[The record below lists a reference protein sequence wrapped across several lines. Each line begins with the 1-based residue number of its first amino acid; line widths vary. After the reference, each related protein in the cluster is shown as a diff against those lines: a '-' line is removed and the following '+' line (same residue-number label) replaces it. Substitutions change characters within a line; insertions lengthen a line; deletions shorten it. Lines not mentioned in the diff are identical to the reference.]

1 MNVLNA
7 LTHFFV
13 FRIFSI
19 QNAVELLR
27 FTGVYLVPLV
37 PYIKMGQ
44 KGSTEEN
51 AVAQSAHTHTNRER
65 KDREM
70 VQYRLTHIQTGWHTD
85 RDK

>member
-27 FTGVYLVPLV
+27 FTGVYLVPIV
-37 PYIKMGQ
+37 PYMKMGQ

-51 AVAQSAHTHTNRER
+51 AVAQSAHTHTHTQREKR
-65 KDREM
+65 
-70 VQYRLTHIQTGWHTD
+70 
-85 RDK
+85 